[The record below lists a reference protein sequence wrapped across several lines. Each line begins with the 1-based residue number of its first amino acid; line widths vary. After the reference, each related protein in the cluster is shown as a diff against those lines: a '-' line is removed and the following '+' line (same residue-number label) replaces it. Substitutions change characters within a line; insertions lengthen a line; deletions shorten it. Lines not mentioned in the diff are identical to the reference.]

1 MRKAT
6 VTYHAPKG
14 DNKVVEMGGHTFF
27 DGQSVELNTDDDA
40 HLISKLENNPCFDFD
55 LGPDDGQTQKK
66 RGRPSNADKAAAA
79 AKADLTANTAPAPA
93 SKPEPIVPPAASPSK
108 SAS

>member
-40 HLISKLENNPCFDFD
+40 HLISKLENNQYFDFD

-66 RGRPSNADKAAAA
+66 RGRPSNADKATAAA
-79 AKADLTANTAPAPA
+79 ASAPKPNAATIPDPKPGEPAPG
-93 SKPEPIVPPAASPSK
+93 
-108 SAS
+108 SASQPK